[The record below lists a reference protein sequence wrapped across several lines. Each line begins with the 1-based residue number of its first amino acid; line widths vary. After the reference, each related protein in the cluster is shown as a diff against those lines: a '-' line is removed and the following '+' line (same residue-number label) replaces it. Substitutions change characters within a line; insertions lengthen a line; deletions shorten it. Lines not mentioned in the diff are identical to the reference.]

1 MTLTFE
7 QLMET
12 NLRGYTFCVTTE
24 GYTRSG
30 YGTID
35 EYYVVLEDGG
45 ENCVIAD
52 FHNRSRTMMWTKN
65 RTAANITKRPLL
77 KWNEETKRN
86 ENNVEIL

>member
-1 MTLTFE
+1 MILTYE

-35 EYYVVLEDGG
+35 EYYVVLEDDGQD
-45 ENCVIAD
+45 CVIAELD
-52 FHNRSRTMMWTKN
+52 KRSRTMMWTKN
-65 RTAANITKRPLL
+65 RTAANVAKRPLL